1 MKLLLDFLPLI
12 LFFVTF
18 KLADGQ
24 KAAAAAFASS
34 HFGFLV
40 SGGSVG
46 PDEAPVLL
54 ATLVV
59 MVATLAQ
66 ALITKLR
73 GHKIDLMLWISLTLV
88 VVLGGLTV
96 WLHDETFIKWKPTG
110 LYWGMA
116 LVFLVSDLVFRKNLL
131 RAMMEKDVQM
141 PDFAWQRMNWGAVAF
156 FAALGVLNYYVA
168 FNYPTATWAN
178 FKVFGV
184 TGLFVL
190 FTIGQG
196 IYMSRHLIEPEK
208 AAAEGDAQG
217 VAPVLAKADAHDD
230 ACKPGVQP

>member
-12 LFFVTF
+12 LFFGTF
-18 KLADGQ
+18 KIAESH

-34 HFGFLV
+34 HFGFMV
-40 SGGSVG
+40 SGGTVG
-46 PDEAPVLL
+46 PEEAPVLL

-59 MVATLAQ
+59 MMATLVQ
-66 ALITKLR
+66 ALIIKLR
-73 GHKIDLMLWISLTLV
+73 GHKIDLMLWISLALV

-116 LVFLVSDLVFRKNLL
+116 AVFLISDLVFGKNLL
-131 RAMMEKDVQM
+131 RGMMEKDVQL
-141 PDFAWQRMNWGAVAF
+141 PDYAWRRMNWGSVLF
-156 FAALGVLNYYVA
+156 FVVLGLLNLYVA
-168 FNYPTATWAN
+168 FHYPTATWAN

-190 FTIGQG
+190 FTLGQG
-196 IYMSRHLIEPEK
+196 VYMSRHIIEP
-208 AAAEGDAQG
+208 AQAG
-217 VAPVLAKADAHDD
+217 NDGAKQEL
-230 ACKPGVQP
+230 PQ